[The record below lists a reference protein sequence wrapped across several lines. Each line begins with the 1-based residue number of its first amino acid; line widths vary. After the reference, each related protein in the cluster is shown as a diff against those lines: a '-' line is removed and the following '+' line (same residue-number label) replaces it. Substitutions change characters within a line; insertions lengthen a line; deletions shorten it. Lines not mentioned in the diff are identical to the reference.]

1 MTLLKA
7 AGELVYARGEDYV
20 RFVRGLRTTG
30 YKAYASIQAKK
41 VYTVELDWSGPL
53 PDGSCTCPHNADG
66 NFCKHLV
73 ATGLAAIDSGRVTV
87 DDTTSNTAEAVLEAA
102 LQAMDVDELRDLVM
116 TLAQRDDG
124 VRRMLEIRATTA
136 SGDDAQAKAELESYV
151 RNTLAFRGFIDY
163 RRSFDVAAV
172 ASEVLDELE
181 NHLNSG
187 AAETVRPA
195 LLRALTRLRKITEQA
210 DDSSGSIG
218 DECQRAANLYARACR
233 LGQPDP
239 VKLAT
244 WLVKFRADSPG
255 WPHLELADF
264 VDSFDERAL
273 ATYRRAVAALN
284 RKLEDRDQ
292 FGRFEIDAMLLE
304 LADHDGDVDRAV
316 HLLSQREHPQYGA
329 IVDRLRAAGRTEDAV
344 AWIDRAVADRRIS
357 SHGGGNEY
365 WLSPDDVAA
374 TYQGLGRIEDAV
386 AVLRADFLR
395 QPSVPTYRVLLDF
408 AAGINRAEAERI
420 WAIDQAQLLASDR
433 YAHGAVLVQL
443 LLSEGDVEAAW
454 QAADR
459 YGPGWAWRELAD
471 RGAMARPVD
480 AADLYRPQL
489 ENDLRYP
496 DTKLYPGIAAT
507 LATMAELYDRG
518 GRSADFASFIAQIR
532 QDYGR
537 RPSLMKALDAKGL

>member
-218 DECQRAANLYARACR
+218 GECQRAADLYARACR
-233 LGQPDP
+233 LGEPDP

>member
-1 MTLLKA
+1 
-7 AGELVYARGEDYV
+7 
-20 RFVRGLRTTG
+20 
-30 YKAYASIQAKK
+30 
-41 VYTVELDWSGPL
+41 
-53 PDGSCTCPHNADG
+53 
-66 NFCKHLV
+66 
-73 ATGLAAIDSGRVTV
+73 
-87 DDTTSNTAEAVLEAA
+87 
-102 LQAMDVDELRDLVM
+102 
-116 TLAQRDDG
+116 
-124 VRRMLEIRATTA
+124 
-136 SGDDAQAKAELESYV
+136 
-151 RNTLAFRGFIDY
+151 
-163 RRSFDVAAV
+163 
-172 ASEVLDELE
+172 
-181 NHLNSG
+181 
-187 AAETVRPA
+187 
-195 LLRALTRLRKITEQA
+195 
-210 DDSSGSIG
+210 
-218 DECQRAANLYARACR
+218 
-233 LGQPDP
+233 
-239 VKLAT
+239 
-244 WLVKFRADSPG
+244 
-255 WPHLELADF
+255 LADF

-284 RKLEDRDQ
+284 RKLADRDQ

-304 LADHDGDVDRAV
+304 LADNDGDIDRAV

-344 AWIDRAVADRRIS
+344 AWIDRAVADGRIS

-386 AVLRADFLR
+386 AVLRADFMR

-420 WAIDQAQLLASDR
+420 WAIGHAQLLASDP
-433 YAHGAVLVQL
+433 YAHGAVLLQL
-443 LLSEGDVEAAW
+443 LLSECDVEAAW

-496 DTKLYPGIAAT
+496 DTSLYSGIAAT

-532 QDYGR
+532 QD
-537 RPSLMKALDAKGL
+537 